1 MQKKLWCWQ
10 WKCLFWVLSTREPV
24 VFIILSVYSLL
35 CQNVLPNLN
44 LYDLKMYDLIFPQF
58 YIKTPGRCTF
68 VFLRL
73 VELCQ
78 GTYFRI
84 LTDFYNFIRVS
95 VPKECDSWLK
105 WNNPVFCF
113 IFCICTHM
121 SASAFLTYCRFI
133 VNCENITY
141 IFQIKNGVKICN
153 AKQFK
158 ANQVPFGKRAQA
170 LCPPCL
176 RQPCPPT
183 SLF

>member
-1 MQKKLWCWQ
+1 
-10 WKCLFWVLSTREPV
+10 
-24 VFIILSVYSLL
+24 
-35 CQNVLPNLN
+35 
-44 LYDLKMYDLIFPQF
+44 MYDLIFPQF

-84 LTDFYNFIRVS
+84 LTSKVPLSDLIFIRVS

-105 WNNPVFCF
+105 WNNPIFCF
-113 IFCICTHM
+113 IFVCLCLYLHTHVGLG
-121 SASAFLTYCRFI
+121 SPHLLSFHSKLWKCDLH
-133 VNCENITY
+133 
-141 IFQIKNGVKICN
+141 FQIKNGVNICS
-153 AKQFK
+153 AKQFQ
-158 ANQVPFGKRAQA
+158 ANQVPFGQRAQA
-170 LCPPCL
+170 LCSPCL